1 MEKNKGKV
9 KLDDELLDK
18 ISGGCDDPYVCEW
31 SPTNTHEWEPC
42 ETSSGVTE
50 LRCKW
55 CQINCIK
62 TEHGFEIPVRTTLPL
77 SGGFSFARNRR
88 AQPFT
93 DRLASCNSSRTFH

>member
-1 MEKNKGKV
+1 MEKNKGRV
-9 KLDDELLDK
+9 KLEDELLDK

-55 CQINCIK
+55 CQIK
-62 TEHGFEIPVRTTLPL
+62 LY
-77 SGGFSFARNRR
+77 
-88 AQPFT
+88 
-93 DRLASCNSSRTFH
+93 

>member
-1 MEKNKGKV
+1 MIGTSHSKRGFIMEKNKGKV

-55 CQINCIK
+55 CQIK
-62 TEHGFEIPVRTTLPL
+62 LY
-77 SGGFSFARNRR
+77 
-88 AQPFT
+88 
-93 DRLASCNSSRTFH
+93 